1 MFYIVLHHIFVMS
14 VIPVFKGQLAHHW
27 LSIIY
32 CRLHFKCVWTIHMSH
47 NEGMI
52 YHPYYLWLEII
63 GINPIFPNTLA
74 RYNTMHQY
82 MIRCK
87 NGMNFGC
94 THFLHTSFNIFFSFF
109 GFYMVRLRETCF
121 FSLSW
126 LLSIIKFSQ
135 CTPKST
141 VTKVKLMVLVDIW
154 NQIQPSQKQPKQK
167 NCFDQFMVSLRM

>member
-94 THFLHTSFNIFFSFF
+94 THFLHTSFNIFFLSLASIWWDWERPAFF
-109 GFYMVRLRETCF
+109 PCHDYFQ
-121 FSLSW
+121 SLNS
-126 LLSIIKFSQ
+126 LNAHQS
-135 CTPKST
+135 
-141 VTKVKLMVLVDIW
+141 
-154 NQIQPSQKQPKQK
+154 QPSQK
-167 NCFDQFMVSLRM
+167 